1 MRYASRGCV
10 SRIVGLM
17 DFGTYLGAGISSSLY
32 GIWLENHT
40 YSGMFLSWALLSSLA
55 VLFVGIVQKKKENPN
70 E

>member
-1 MRYASRGCV
+1 
-10 SRIVGLM
+10 M